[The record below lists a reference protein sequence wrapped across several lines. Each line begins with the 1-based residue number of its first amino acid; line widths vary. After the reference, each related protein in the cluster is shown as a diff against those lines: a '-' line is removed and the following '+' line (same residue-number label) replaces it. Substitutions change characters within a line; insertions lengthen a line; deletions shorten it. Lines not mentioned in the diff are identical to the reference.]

1 MGKFI
6 AVRGR
11 GQKYFSIPKN
21 YLLIIKTLPN
31 HTQGQLVKVLCIN
44 RIRSSMYLY
53 LLASLQREDS
63 AKGKRTMLDAKGK
76 RTMLDTE
83 QVQEFMSLQSNNKN
97 GRANYAPKQE
107 ILYHSTC
114 TNV

>member
-63 AKGKRTMLDAKGK
+63 AKGKRTMLD
-76 RTMLDTE
+76 TE
-83 QVQEFMSLQSNNKN
+83 QVQEFMSLTSNNKN
-97 GRANYAPKQE
+97 GRANYAPTQE
-107 ILYHSTC
+107 ILDHSTS
-114 TNV
+114 TSV